1 MQFTAEKKFVLK
13 KIKLVSKKSNKFP
26 KKKNWINRGHCFV
39 ASKYV
44 CHLDF
49 LYKTYNIY

>member
-26 KKKNWINRGHCFV
+26 KKNKIGSIGV
-39 ASKYV
+39 IA
-44 CHLDF
+44 L
-49 LYKTYNIY
+49 

>member
-26 KKKNWINRGHCFV
+26 KKKKLDQSGSLLC
-39 ASKYV
+39 SKQV
-44 CHLDF
+44 CLSLRF
-49 LYKTYNIY
+49 PVQNI